1 VTKTQLLKNCLF
13 LKFGDGDGPNLCKV
27 KKEMLVP
34 HLLNVVVYVVYKT
47 TSAAE
52 YNLG

>member
-1 VTKTQLLKNCLF
+1 MTKTQLLKNCLF

-34 HLLNVVVYVVYKT
+34 HLLNVVVSKT